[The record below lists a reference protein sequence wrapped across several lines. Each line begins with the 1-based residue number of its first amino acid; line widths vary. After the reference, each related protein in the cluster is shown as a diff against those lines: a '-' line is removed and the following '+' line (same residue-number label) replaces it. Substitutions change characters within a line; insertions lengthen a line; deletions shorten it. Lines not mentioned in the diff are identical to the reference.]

1 MKKMQKTN
9 AFTTPLKIWLLN
21 EREGQ
26 LKSRQFTRKNLT
38 FENTVIEVVT
48 EENENL
54 TSDKFYI
61 QDSFGFTDENI
72 DEFEHNAT
80 TEAIEEKT
88 EEKDPLD
95 RLENIANRAEKTLGK
110 ELNLLL
116 KSCELFRDIISG
128 DTCHFCKKSTF

>member
-1 MKKMQKTN
+1 MQKTN
-9 AFTTPLKIWLLN
+9 AFTTPLIIWLLN

-54 TSDKFYI
+54 TSDRFYI

-80 TEAIEEKT
+80 TEAIEEQT

-110 ELNLLL
+110 RLV
-116 KSCELFRDIISG
+116 FII
-128 DTCHFCKKSTF
+128 TVL

>member
-54 TSDKFYI
+54 TSDRFYI

-80 TEAIEEKT
+80 TEAIEEQT

-110 ELNLLL
+110 RLV
-116 KSCELFRDIISG
+116 FII
-128 DTCHFCKKSTF
+128 TVL

>member
-1 MKKMQKTN
+1 MQKTN

-48 EENENL
+48 EENESL
-54 TSDKFYI
+54 TSDRFYI

-80 TEAIEEKT
+80 TEATEEKT

-110 ELNLLL
+110 SLVLILTVLLL
-116 KSCELFRDIISG
+116 YKDNIMAFFERV
-128 DTCHFCKKSTF
+128 FC